1 MKKLS
6 KILLRISAFYY
17 LIISISLLLSTIFSL
32 LADRRYIFAI
42 FDLLGFS
49 NISLS
54 LIKPICFVMLLCL
67 SILFFVITSRIF
79 KAARDKSHLL
89 SNIFVGFFFLFLS
102 VIGHVFLKDRIFII
116 SYIFNI
122 SLIIGAMLGLRQKSK
137 EYYDESL
144 EDNEKSDENKEDEPI
159 TLEDVKEKN
168 EDEKKDKN
176 EDRISLKDLRDKE
189 DDEKIGNVD
198 EKSKE

>member
-17 LIISISLLLSTIFSL
+17 LLLSISLLLATFFSL

-54 LIKPICFVMLLCL
+54 LIKPICFVMLLCI
-67 SILFFVITSRIF
+67 SILFFFITNRIF
-79 KAARDKSHLL
+79 KAVRDKSHLL

-122 SLIIGAMLGLRQKSK
+122 ALIIGAMLGLSQKSK
-137 EYYDESL
+137 EYYDDINDEKT
-144 EDNEKSDENKEDEPI
+144 DNEPI

-168 EDEKKDKN
+168 DDENKEYKN
-176 EDRISLKDLRDKE
+176 KDRISLKDLRE
-189 DDEKIGNVD
+189 DDEKVNNENNSID
-198 EKSKE
+198 EKSKD

>member
-17 LIISISLLLSTIFSL
+17 LLLSISLLLATIFSL

-54 LIKPICFVMLLCL
+54 LIKPICFVMLLCI
-67 SILFFVITSRIF
+67 SILFFFITNRIF
-79 KAARDKSHLL
+79 KAVRDKSHLL

-122 SLIIGAMLGLRQKSK
+122 ALIIGAMLGLRQKSK
-137 EYYDESL
+137 EYYDDINDEKT
-144 EDNEKSDENKEDEPI
+144 DNEPI

-168 EDEKKDKN
+168 DDKN
-176 EDRISLKDLRDKE
+176 KEYKNKDRISLKDLRE
-189 DDEKIGNVD
+189 DDEKVKNENNSID
-198 EKSKE
+198 EKSKD

>member
-17 LIISISLLLSTIFSL
+17 LLLSISLLLATFFSL

-54 LIKPICFVMLLCL
+54 LIKPICFVMLLCI
-67 SILFFVITSRIF
+67 SILFFFITNRIF

-102 VIGHVFLKDRIFII
+102 VIGHVFLKDRVSII

-122 SLIIGAMLGLRQKSK
+122 ALIIGAMLGLRQKSK
-137 EYYDESL
+137 EYYDDINDEKT
-144 EDNEKSDENKEDEPI
+144 DNEPI

-168 EDEKKDKN
+168 DDKN
-176 EDRISLKDLRDKE
+176 KEYKNKDRISLKDLRE
-189 DDEKIGNVD
+189 DDEKVKNENNSID
-198 EKSKE
+198 EKSKD

>member
-17 LIISISLLLSTIFSL
+17 LLLSISLLLATIFSL

-54 LIKPICFVMLLCL
+54 LIKPICFVMLLCI
-67 SILFFVITSRIF
+67 SILFFFITNRIF

-122 SLIIGAMLGLRQKSK
+122 ALIIGAMLGLRQKSK
-137 EYYDESL
+137 EYYDDINDEKT
-144 EDNEKSDENKEDEPI
+144 DNEPI

-168 EDEKKDKN
+168 DDKN
-176 EDRISLKDLRDKE
+176 KEYKNKDRISLKDLRE
-189 DDEKIGNVD
+189 DDEKVKNENNSID
-198 EKSKE
+198 EKSKD

>member
-17 LIISISLLLSTIFSL
+17 LLLSISLLLATIFSL

-54 LIKPICFVMLLCL
+54 LIKPICFVMLLCI
-67 SILFFVITSRIF
+67 SILFFFITNRIF

-102 VIGHVFLKDRIFII
+102 VIGHVFLKDRVSII

-122 SLIIGAMLGLRQKSK
+122 ALIIGAMLGLRQKSK
-137 EYYDESL
+137 EYYDDINDEKT
-144 EDNEKSDENKEDEPI
+144 DNEPI

-168 EDEKKDKN
+168 DDKN
-176 EDRISLKDLRDKE
+176 KEYKNKDRISLKELRE
-189 DDEKIGNVD
+189 DDEKVKNENNSID
-198 EKSKE
+198 EKSKD